1 MRPSSKLQV
10 PVSQHHFQSWITGTK
25 YHSENLN
32 LPSIDFRNW
41 FRVKSESIGYSN
53 RSKFDGLSNRSTLK

>member
-1 MRPSSKLQV
+1 MQV

-53 RSKFDGLSNRSTLK
+53 RSKFDGLSNR